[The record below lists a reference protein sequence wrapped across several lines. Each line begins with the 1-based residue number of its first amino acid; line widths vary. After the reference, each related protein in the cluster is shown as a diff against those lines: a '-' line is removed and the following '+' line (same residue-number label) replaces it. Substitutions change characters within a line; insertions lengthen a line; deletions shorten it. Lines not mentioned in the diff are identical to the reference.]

1 MDKNI
6 LMNSTIL
13 FVEDEDELREFTCN
27 TLNSI
32 FKKVYA
38 CKDGHDGLETFKNNK
53 DIDLVLTDIKMPR
66 IDGVEMSS
74 EIRKLDKQIPIIV
87 VSAYTDLDFVKESL
101 DIDISDYMIKP
112 IDLYKLVKKMQKA
125 LKPVFLI
132 NKVKEEKIENNL
144 TEIKN
149 LLDKQENPLLL
160 IKDMQ
165 IVEVNDKLLDFFDIK
180 KLDDFLHTINE
191 NWLSKLLRQYRSKD
205 TITLK
210 NSLMKD
216 IKFSIHLNSINEDD
230 KFFLL
235 SLDDIGI
242 YDEVSNLLE
251 YKHNF
256 DHITGLFN
264 QIRTTEI
271 LRKEIKR
278 DIRYGNDLSA
288 IMIDIKDSFINKER
302 QLSDTLL
309 KNIAKNLLKN
319 IREFD
324 TISRW
329 SEYKFL
335 IILPQTKVEDALKVA
350 EKIEYSLNEIEE
362 LKKLFAVAQL
372 DKNDD
377 ETTLILRLNNA
388 LVDSKEK
395 GKFKIA

>member
-210 NSLMKD
+210 NSLMED